1 MNKVLFSSIILSFSL
16 CLIQTSLFSHIP
28 FFLITADFLL
38 VYTTYLAIHNGARF
52 SMFLSFAS
60 GVFLDF
66 MSISP
71 LGLSS
76 FILVVISF
84 FLGQLHGKYDLNH
97 FLVPFVL
104 AIIAMLA
111 KLGLLV
117 LLHFLFGSTIRTYN
131 VHEGR
136 FWIEVTL
143 NITFAPI
150 LFFVLN
156 KFPTF
161 FKTMAEI

>member
-1 MNKVLFSSIILSFSL
+1 MNKVLISSIMLSLLL

-28 FFLITADFLL
+28 FFLITADLFL
-38 VYTTYLAIHNGARF
+38 VYTTYVAINNGSRF
-52 SMFLSFAS
+52 AMLLSFAF
-60 GVFLDF
+60 GLFLDF

-76 FILVVISF
+76 FILVFISF
-84 FLGQLHGKYDLNH
+84 FLGQLYGKYDLSH

-104 AIIAMLA
+104 IIIAMLA
-111 KLGLLV
+111 KLALLF
-117 LLHFLFGSTIRTYN
+117 LLHFLFGSMIRTYN
-131 VHEGR
+131 IYEVR
-136 FWIEVTL
+136 FWIEASL
-143 NITFAPI
+143 NLVFAPI

-161 FKTMAEI
+161 FKSMSEL